1 MIDRRDPDYVA
12 PKYSDEELIDMK
24 AEYLE
29 EIEKERKLENEN
41 YK

>member
-12 PKYSDEELIDMK
+12 SKYSDEELIDMR

-29 EIEKERKLENEN
+29 EIEEERKLENEN

>member
-12 PKYSDEELIDMK
+12 PKYSDEELIDIK

-29 EIEKERKLENEN
+29 ELEEERKLEDE
-41 YK
+41 

>member
-12 PKYSDEELIDMK
+12 SKYSDEELIDMR

-29 EIEKERKLENEN
+29 EMEKERKLENEN

>member
-1 MIDRRDPDYVA
+1 MIDCRDPDYVA
-12 PKYSDEELIDMK
+12 PKYSDEELIDIK

-29 EIEKERKLENEN
+29 EMEKERKLENEN